1 MSNSEEVPDRQIY
14 NKLRSI
20 FPQVKTSYVK
30 QICINPS
37 VIGPYNNKDEL
48 LHGLINHLL
57 SEGHNHLTPVEIHYE
72 EPQCVVSVD
81 EQYEYLAGIFPDADP
96 TFLRDFVE
104 KNKNSKE
111 VIDQFIQEKLEK
123 RDYPTKE
130 QYLAKIKITE
140 QLKQYSTDFK
150 IEKFLELFPDPFKHF
165 EDPTRKNLYQP
176 IAMEF
181 LKSFFNKIK
190 VYYDNILLIRG
201 IFKINTQI
209 IK

>member
-1 MSNSEEVPDRQIY
+1 MSSSEEVPDRQIY

-20 FPQVKTSYVK
+20 FPDVQSSYVK

-57 SEGHNHLTPVEIHYE
+57 SEGQKHLGPKENNFDKQQL
-72 EPQCVVSVD
+72 QCVVSVD

-96 TFLRDFVE
+96 TFLRNFVE
-104 KNKNSKE
+104 KNLNSE
-111 VIDQFIQEKLEK
+111 GVIDQFIQDKLEK

-140 QLKQYSTDFK
+140 QLKQYTSDFK
-150 IEKFLELFPDPFKHF
+150 IEKFLELFPDPYKHF
-165 EDPTRKNLYQP
+165 EDSSRKCAYQP

-181 LKSFFNKIK
+181 LKSFFNRIK
-190 VYYDNILLIRG
+190 VPYITHN
-201 IFKINTQI
+201 FCN
-209 IK
+209 